1 MATSPRQLFGTLGAQ
16 RLWQLNLQSC
26 KQKKKKKKNTA
37 KLFLIFGATITIFS
51 CYPTYKCQALL
62 FH

>member
-16 RLWQLNLQSC
+16 RLWQLNLQSD
-26 KQKKKKKKNTA
+26 KEEKDTV
-37 KLFLIFGATITIFS
+37 KLFFFFYGRIIFFS
-51 CYPTYKCQALL
+51 CFPAYKRQALV